1 MPEANADVRKSPIR
15 VLIVD
20 DHPVVRTGLRG
31 MLAEETRFE
40 VVGEA
45 EDGLRALIAVR
56 DLKPD
61 VALMDLRM
69 PRMDGVAAIEAIIL
83 RHPATR
89 VLVLTTYDSDSDILR
104 AIEAGAT
111 GYLLKDAP
119 RDELFR
125 AIESTAEGAS
135 WLTPQVASRVMTRI
149 RGPSEETLSGR
160 ERDVLGHVAKGSTN
174 KEIAAALSISEATV
188 KTHLIHIYRKLN
200 VESRTA
206 ALAAAIERGLI
217 TISP

>member
-45 EDGLRALIAVR
+45 EDGLRALVAVR
-56 DLKPD
+56 NLAPD

-69 PRMDGVAAIEAIIL
+69 PRMDGVATIEAIVAQ
-83 RHPATR
+83 HVATR
-89 VLVLTTYDSDSDILR
+89 VLVLTTYDGDADILR
-104 AIEAGAT
+104 AIGAGAT

-119 RDELFR
+119 REELFR
-125 AIESTAEGAS
+125 AIEATASGST
-135 WLTPQVASRVMTRI
+135 WLTPQVASRMVTRF
-149 RGPSEETLSGR
+149 RAPGGEPLSGR
-160 ERDVLGHVAKGSTN
+160 ELEVLQLLAKGASN
-174 KEIAAALSISEATV
+174 KEIAGALYISEATV
-188 KTHLIHIYRKLN
+188 KTHLIHVYRKLD

-206 ALAAAIERGLI
+206 AVTAAIGRGLI
-217 TISP
+217 AIQ